1 MIFNSISFA
10 VFFPVITLVY
20 FIIPKRMNNLWL
32 LLISYFYYMAQGPEF
47 SLLLLASTVITWLG
61 GLALGKC
68 RASSFQ
74 AKLTCGII
82 VLLNLSALIF
92 FKYYN
97 FICET
102 IGTKPSLNVMLP
114 IGISF
119 YIFQVIGYMVD
130 VYRGKVKP
138 ERSFLTYALFVS
150 FFPQIL
156 AGPIGRAGELI
167 PQFSARRNFD
177 YARVRH
183 GLFRMLWGFFM
194 KLVISSRLAIVTDL
208 IYGNYTSCTGYQM
221 VLGTFAYAFQIYCD
235 FASYSTI
242 AIGAAEVLGIT
253 LRENFRQPFFARSCK
268 ELWRRWHISLN
279 SWFTDYL
286 YIPLGGS
293 RVSKFRKYL
302 NVLIVFS
309 CSGLWHGAAWTYVLW
324 GFLSGLFQILGE
336 ITAPIRNIVT
346 KAFVFKSKI
355 AESLH
360 HAAQIII
367 TFLLFCASL
376 VFFKATSIDAAFS
389 IMNKIFCGF
398 DISSVLSTSPFALG
412 LGTLN
417 MLILLFSLLILLIHD
432 IANEKTGDAAAFVLG
447 KTTPVRWCVYYLLS
461 LMILLSANIGAA
473 QFIYFNF

>member
-1 MIFNSISFA
+1 
-10 VFFPVITLVY
+10 
-20 FIIPKRMNNLWL
+20 
-32 LLISYFYYMAQGPEF
+32 MAQGPAF
-47 SLLLLASTVITWLG
+47 ALLLLASTVITWLG
-61 GLALGKC
+61 GLALGRC
-68 RASSFQ
+68 SVRSLN
-74 AKLTCGII
+74 AKLTCGIV

-97 FICET
+97 FICST
-102 IGTKPSLNVMLP
+102 IGVEPALSVMLP

-119 YIFQVIGYMVD
+119 YVFQVIGYMVD
-130 VYRGKVKP
+130 VYRGKIKP
-138 ERSFLTYALFVS
+138 ERSFFTYALFVS

-167 PQFSARRNFD
+167 PQFQTKADFD
-177 YARVRH
+177 YARIRH

-208 IYGNYTSCTGYQM
+208 IYGNYSSCTGYQLI
-221 VLGTFAYAFQIYCD
+221 LGTFAYAFQIYCD

-336 ITAPIRNIVT
+336 ILAPLRDLVQ
-346 KAFVFKSKI
+346 KPFKGNNKFTGK
-355 AESLH
+355 LH
-360 HAAQIII
+360 SAAQIVI
-367 TFLLFCASL
+367 TFLLFCVAL
-376 VFFKATSIDAAFS
+376 VFFKAPSIEAALD
-389 IMNKIFCGF
+389 ITHRIFLGF
-398 DISSVLSTSPFALG
+398 DISSIMSTNLFSLG

-417 MLILLFSLLILLIHD
+417 MLILCFSLMILLIYD
-432 IANEKTGDAAAFVLG
+432 LINEKTGDTASFILS
-447 KTTPVRWCVYYLLS
+447 KTAPARWSVYYLLS